1 MSKDSKIATAL
12 AAGLIAFG
20 VLVFLW
26 ILPFLYVYIGMVEQ
40 GQTGTHN
47 TKWDKLAVEFSLF
60 YPQKVYTIEAA
71 LPGLLESK
79 DYCSVIKYYKR
90 LEKINAQTPATTYL
104 ATYAYIQDGDFEN
117 ALYYAKKENNLK
129 HLAKIYIL
137 TKDYK
142 NAQIVVDK
150 MLAEESPKPQSYL
163 YKAELESR
171 RGNYKVAKAYIDR
184 AIIRM
189 PRSVDALQV
198 KANIEKKLGNKKE
211 YKRIIAK
218 IKELEIKNNERIK

>member
-1 MSKDSKIATAL
+1 M
-12 AAGLIAFG
+12 
-20 VLVFLW
+20 
-26 ILPFLYVYIGMVEQ
+26 
-40 GQTGTHN
+40 
-47 TKWDKLAVEFSLF
+47 
-60 YPQKVYTIEAA
+60 
-71 LPGLLESK
+71 
-79 DYCSVIKYYKR
+79 
-90 LEKINAQTPATTYL
+90 
-104 ATYAYIQDGDFEN
+104 
-117 ALYYAKKENNLK
+117 
-129 HLAKIYIL
+129 AKIYIL

-150 MLAEESPKPQSYL
+150 MLAEDSPKPQSYL

-189 PRSVDALQV
+189 PHSVDALQV